1 MRTYCNICKYPVKTC
16 VCSHISTVHF
26 PITLTILQ
34 HKREVTHA
42 KNTARLVSLCAPDK
56 TNIIVTSDNDALAQ
70 LQTTLCVKQCAV
82 IYPNDASRA
91 IETLPVNERHTIN
104 HIVVIDGSWKQAY
117 SILEQHSWLKT
128 CAFYHFDAAPLTR
141 YRIRHTSMDNG
152 VSTLEAVA
160 YAMNTLFDVDVSALY
175 EAQEAMQSFWQSPTP
190 HLRKV

>member
-1 MRTYCNICKYPVKTC
+1 VRTYCNICKYPVKTC

-42 KNTARLVSLCAPDK
+42 KNTARLVSLCALDK

-117 SILEQHSWLKT
+117 SIIEQHSWLKA